1 MRYTTNSPQQPKPP
15 NLNAMQP
22 SNPKRQPTSSR
33 ALAPLALVTT
43 YLLDAKAKP
52 TKSIVCLLVALFFV
66 GLPRTSLGQVL
77 TAGTIEVSVSGFGGK
92 AIQGSLLA
100 ADANKLTIQTS
111 NGLSEKLASDVSL
124 VSFSNNLDE
133 QKQPVEV
140 TLLDGSRAFG
150 DKIVG
155 NSSGWKLLN
164 SSGQEIAFAPKS
176 MRAARLKTI
185 PKELADAWQTAVKEL
200 AETDAVIVLRA
211 GESIDRI
218 NGIIVQ
224 VQESNVSFELD
235 GQQIEIPIEK
245 LVGLVWFQRA
255 TERVRPAIE
264 ITTTNHSVWMAES
277 FSVKS
282 SVLELTSPLGQMISL
297 PLSKI
302 SSINYSSSNIR
313 WLSDLEII
321 EATAAKRI
329 DFKSSIP
336 SLERSLA
343 PRFVVNGR
351 TPTAASPSGD
361 KDLYFPSPGRFVFRA
376 PEGFTTFQC
385 QVQRTDEGTQRTD
398 LSIEVWQDDQRISQ
412 QAFAFDQDAIEV
424 KVPIQAGK
432 KVILSVACE
441 SKLMIGT
448 EVQWKQPILKR

>member
-1 MRYTTNSPQQPKPP
+1 MQQ
-15 NLNAMQP
+15 
-22 SNPKRQPTSSR
+22 SNPKRQPTSSP
-33 ALAPLALVTT
+33 ALALSALASLAPVTGDCS
-43 YLLDAKAKP
+43 DAKAK
-52 TKSIVCLLVALFFV
+52 TTRSIVCLLTALCFL
-66 GLPRTSLGQVL
+66 GNPKTSLGQVL
-77 TAGTIEVSVSGFGGK
+77 TESSTEVSVSGFGSN
-92 AIQGSLLA
+92 AIQGRLLT
-100 ADANKLTIQTS
+100 ADENQLTIQTS
-111 NGLSEKLASDVSL
+111 NGPQEKLASDVSL
-124 VSFSNNLDE
+124 LSFPNKLDA

-140 TLLDGSRAFG
+140 TLLDGSRVYG

-155 NSSGWKLLN
+155 NSSGWKLMN
-164 SSGQEIAFAPKS
+164 SSGQEIALAAKS

-185 PKELADAWQTAVKEL
+185 PKELTEAWQTAVKEL
-200 AETDAVIVLRA
+200 SETDAVIVLRA

-218 NGIIVQ
+218 DGIIVQ

-235 GQQIEIPIEK
+235 GEQIEIPLEK

-255 TERVRPAIE
+255 IERIRPAME

-277 FSVKS
+277 FRVKS
-282 SVLELTSPLGQMISL
+282 SVLEWNSPLGQTVSL

-302 SSINYSSSNIR
+302 YSINYSSANIR
-313 WLSDLEII
+313 WLSELEII
-321 EATAAKRI
+321 EATAAKGI

-343 PRFVVNGR
+343 PRFVMNGR
-351 TPTAASPSGD
+351 SPTATASSGD

-385 QVQRTDEGTQRTD
+385 QVQRKDEGTQRTD

-412 QAFAFDQDAIEV
+412 QAFAFDQDAIEIN
-424 KVPIQAGK
+424 VPIQAGK
-432 KVILSVACE
+432 KVILAVACQ